1 MKSKFE
7 EAALKVKLVNL
18 VNGNCS
24 THHNRGGTA
33 MKKLME
39 LVKREDGVTA
49 PEYALIAA
57 LIALAIIGAVELLG
71 GAITRTFTTIA
82 GEMPAN

>member
-1 MKSKFE
+1 M
-7 EAALKVKLVNL
+7 
-18 VNGNCS
+18 
-24 THHNRGGTA
+24 A

-39 LVKREDGVTA
+39 LIKGEDGVTA

-71 GAITRTFTTIA
+71 GAISGVFTEIA
-82 GEMPAN
+82 GEMPAAD

>member
-1 MKSKFE
+1 
-7 EAALKVKLVNL
+7 
-18 VNGNCS
+18 
-24 THHNRGGTA
+24 

-57 LIALAIIGAVELLG
+57 LIAVVIIGAVTLLG
-71 GAITRTFTTIA
+71 QAIEGTFTDIA
-82 GEMPAN
+82 TSMP

>member
-1 MKSKFE
+1 MTNLSIQ
-7 EAALKVKLVNL
+7 LKRRK
-18 VNGNCS
+18 
-24 THHNRGGTA
+24 A

-57 LIALAIIGAVELLG
+57 LIAVVIIGAVTALG
-71 GAITRTFTTIA
+71 GAIQRTFTNIA
-82 GEMPAN
+82 GRMP

>member
-1 MKSKFE
+1 
-7 EAALKVKLVNL
+7 
-18 VNGNCS
+18 
-24 THHNRGGTA
+24 

-57 LIALAIIGAVELLG
+57 LIAVVIIGAVTLLG
-71 GAITRTFTTIA
+71 RPLKGPSTLSPAKCRKTAIERYGTDYSMIYW
-82 GEMPAN
+82 E